1 MVDSRRPKSMPTV
14 ARGSQMTDRYDYA
27 QDTVQLYG
35 LQRDICQAMRDKD
48 YQAAITLCSALCLC
62 AATIAVEATERKC
75 DEVLDTV
82 WPE

>member
-1 MVDSRRPKSMPTV
+1 MGDK
-14 ARGSQMTDRYDYA
+14 YDYA

-75 DEVLDTV
+75 DEVLETV